1 MPLSK
6 MPRPITQLAKALCN
20 GPLRLRQM
28 TGVGSANPI
37 AIGMAASQTG
47 TPGWAADRRGGIK
60 AIKDQPIIGHGVQ
73 MGRLNHLIA
82 VEPNI
87 PPPKIISH
95 DQNDIW
101 AGGSN
106 GSLRTNL
113 PHGLAKCEKEKDKR
127 QAL

>member
-1 MPLSK
+1 
-6 MPRPITQLAKALCN
+6 
-20 GPLRLRQM
+20 M

-60 AIKDQPIIGHGVQ
+60 AIKDQPIVGHGVQ

-87 PPPKIISH
+87 PPPQIIRH
-95 DQNDIW
+95 DENDIGT
-101 AGGSN
+101 GGSI
-106 GSLRTNL
+106 GSLGSKL
-113 PHGLAKCEKEKDKR
+113 PCGLVKCEKEKDKR

>member
-1 MPLSK
+1 
-6 MPRPITQLAKALCN
+6 
-20 GPLRLRQM
+20 M
-28 TGVGSANPI
+28 TEVGSANPV

-47 TPGWAADRRGGIK
+47 TPGWAADRRSGIK
-60 AIKDQPIIGHGVQ
+60 AIKDQAIIGHGVQ

-95 DQNDIW
+95 DENDIW
-101 AGGSN
+101 EGGSIGPSGN
-106 GSLRTNL
+106 NL
-113 PHGLAKCEKEKDKR
+113 SHGLAKCEKEKDKR